1 MTRLGHARGFTEL
14 RPGTELGGR
23 LRRRLYKRKM
33 ERVKG
38 IEPSS

>member
-14 RPGTELGGR
+14 RSGVELGGR
-23 LRRRLYKRKM
+23 LRRQLYKRKM